1 VDAVLL
7 EGYSTSAVLTGM
19 RELTG
24 RHGNPQHIYWDRA
37 SNLYAAGALFK
48 DENDPSD
55 DGLDITAKHKVQE
68 ELQRSFEANG
78 VTVHLSIPYSSH
90 RQGRIEANIKRL
102 KLQLVQLCYNEHLTK
117 LTPLEAT
124 SLLSAACNKLNS
136 RPLLLTTEASLEE
149 RHLMCPGYLTCAD
162 LDLQNTSCAQDTD
175 TQNSFNTHDSALT
188 KRATMV
194 QERIEKFREN
204 FNAFMT
210 KSLVS
215 MGKFIKDYNTI
226 KKDDVVL
233 VLDKLNTSLPVQ
245 SKKRYVLGIVEE
257 EITERSFKIRY
268 IIPGTTTARWAE
280 RDIRGL
286 SLIVRAEHAK
296 GTNKHDVIIDP
307 VFPGDMVQ
315 YENEQTERIKD
326 LIPPENSFDT
336 ESELPNASMPN
347 EETTPIQA
355 KTPKIKAVTLQFA
368 DNVPLIQDIYS

>member
-1 VDAVLL
+1 
-7 EGYSTSAVLTGM
+7 
-19 RELTG
+19 
-24 RHGNPQHIYWDRA
+24 
-37 SNLYAAGALFK
+37 
-48 DENDPSD
+48 
-55 DGLDITAKHKVQE
+55 
-68 ELQRSFEANG
+68 
-78 VTVHLSIPYSSH
+78 
-90 RQGRIEANIKRL
+90 
-102 KLQLVQLCYNEHLTK
+102 
-117 LTPLEAT
+117 
-124 SLLSAACNKLNS
+124 
-136 RPLLLTTEASLEE
+136 
-149 RHLMCPGYLTCAD
+149 
-162 LDLQNTSCAQDTD
+162 
-175 TQNSFNTHDSALT
+175 
-188 KRATMV
+188 
-194 QERIEKFREN
+194 
-204 FNAFMT
+204 
-210 KSLVS
+210 

-296 GTNKHDVIIDP
+296 STNKHDVIIDP

-315 YENEQTERIKD
+315 YENETERIKD

-347 EETTPIQA
+347 EETPPIQA

-368 DNVPLIQDIYS
+368 DNVPLIQDICATKQKHPTKQKRKTKRR